1 MQQSAAIDSWR
12 GRDYN
17 HCMDIVYSYLLT
29 LIPLMVAIDA
39 PGVMPIFLSMTEG
52 MGTGERRRIA
62 RQSVF
67 TAFMVTSL
75 FIFLGTAVFNV
86 LGILVEDFMI
96 AGGILLLAISI
107 ADMLIAE
114 TKGATGSPDLGIV
127 PLGTPLLAGP
137 ATIATSLLLVG
148 SYGYIPVFLSLVLN
162 MLLAWFI
169 FNRAE
174 LIIRLIGVSGTRA
187 IARLASLLLAA
198 IAIKMIRTGVT
209 TILKS

>member
-1 MQQSAAIDSWR
+1 
-12 GRDYN
+12 
-17 HCMDIVYSYLLT
+17 MDIVYSYLLT